1 MIKKA
6 IVSSFILLAVFLLA
20 AENSF
25 AQGPC
30 LLGVGVNCP
39 QVNNPQNNVDAG
51 GGTRYFKAAEAEEML
66 RYLKYGARY
75 LVVLQRYQDPSSNCI
90 AEDRAWVSQI
100 VATNASTVAFKVGS
114 SFKVLLCVGGNALTA
129 PQVNHLEGQT
139 QTARNSIYQW
149 QKYQE
154 SLAPYL
160 NDARYQKEY
169 QRATAW
175 VNWYTQFINNAQA
188 QVKQFAP

>member
-20 AENSF
+20 SENSF
-25 AQGPC
+25 AQAPC
-30 LLGVGVNCP
+30 LLGVGDNC
-39 QVNNPQNNVDAG
+39 PQNNVDPG
-51 GGTRYFKAAEAEEML
+51 GGTRYYSAADAAEML
-66 RYLKYGARY
+66 RFINYGSRY

-100 VATNASTVAFKVGS
+100 VATSASTVAFKVGPTR
-114 SFKVLLCVGGNALTA
+114 KVLLCNGNNVLTA
-129 PQVNHLEGQT
+129 QQVNNLEGQK
-139 QTARNSIYQW
+139 QTARNAIYQW

-160 NDARYQKEY
+160 NDKRYQQEY

-188 QVKQFAP
+188 QVVQVAP